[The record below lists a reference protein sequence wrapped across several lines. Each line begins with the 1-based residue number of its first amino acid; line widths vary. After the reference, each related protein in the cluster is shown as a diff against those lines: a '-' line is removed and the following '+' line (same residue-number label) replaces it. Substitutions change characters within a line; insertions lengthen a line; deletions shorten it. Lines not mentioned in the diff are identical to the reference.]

1 MHVVKA
7 ITDNATQARID
18 MERARRAA
26 DEWQES
32 WERLVADIGE
42 LLHKARKRP
51 KGRRFITVLE
61 LDMLLTSQG
70 SERAD

>member
-1 MHVVKA
+1 
-7 ITDNATQARID
+7 
-18 MERARRAA
+18 
-26 DEWQES
+26 
-32 WERLVADIGE
+32 VADIGE